1 MTEGRNII
9 PSPEEKTPSSVDPW
23 ATPTRNIVNID
34 PPEPKGGLARAT
46 LIVTLVLGL
55 LGHGATITA
64 AVIGQSGKDTPAAI
78 SCPTEIGKAIELHK
92 ANPTLKIQY
101 SGELEAQC
109 HVNDIISQL
118 P

>member
-1 MTEGRNII
+1 MA
-9 PSPEEKTPSSVDPW
+9 K
-23 ATPTRNIVNID
+23 
-34 PPEPKGGLARAT
+34 AT
-46 LIVTLVLGL
+46 LIVTLVIGL

-64 AVIGQSGKDTPAAI
+64 AFIGQDKKDEAAVI